1 MLAERIRLMETD
13 LERIKGVH
21 SARIR
26 AEGGEIS
33 EIHVVADAA
42 RRPKMI
48 VRDVVTTL
56 FARYGVR
63 VPHQRVSVAGSA
75 PDPVVEPRP
84 PASGTETEVQIAS
97 VHLTCEGE
105 DFRATVELRDGQRAA
120 RATADAIAT
129 RANQSRVVAEAALEA
144 LRKLTGTLPP
154 TQIEEVRSVELGDL
168 PVVLVRVVVFFG
180 PGAATGRLWGR
191 GRSHRRGRR
200 RGARRDASDP
210 AELARAGRGNRAGN
224 RGGDSRMS
232 HPEPVAPRYLEAG
245 VSLERGRES
254 VRRIRE
260 RVRATLGP
268 RVESEIGAFAGFF
281 SYPEA
286 GSERL
291 LVAAWTAWERSSSS
305 RRRRTAG
312 TGSDTTSSPTA

>member
-75 PDPVVEPRP
+75 PDPVAEPRP
-84 PASGTETEVQIAS
+84 TASGSETGVQIAS

-168 PVVLVRVVVFFG
+168 PVVLVRVVV
-180 PGAATGRLWGR
+180 L
-191 GRSHRRGRR
+191 S
-200 RGARRDASDP
+200 S
-210 AELARAGRGNRAGN
+210 
-224 RGGDSRMS
+224 
-232 HPEPVAPRYLEAG
+232 
-245 VSLERGRES
+245 GREQQR
-254 VRRIRE
+254 VGCGVGVDRIDAAAVAVLDAMRPILPSSWAPE
-260 RVRATLGP
+260 EEIELE
-268 RVESEIGAFAGFF
+268 VEEGIQ
-281 SYPEA
+281 E
-286 GSERL
+286 
-291 LVAAWTAWERSSSS
+291 
-305 RRRRTAG
+305 
-312 TGSDTTSSPTA
+312 